1 MSPSTN
7 TDRAAAT
14 RPAAGDPRRRRPRR
28 RGSHRRRP
36 RPRRRRRRRTR
47 TVGVVPKGSKRG
59 QRRIKRG
66 RPRRLLRRRRDRRRV
81 LRRLF
86 RRRLPPLGLG
96 ESLLTRLPERRRRR
110 YHAQRHERG
119 SLVARRRRRP
129 RRRLWRCSPPRRNR
143 PAADRGQSPVD
154 RLERLAASSTGF
166 GLVDLGVEDARDPP
180 APSRARSLVE
190 FPDVSVVH
198 PSQRVPVLIPVPP
211 RLHHVGVHVEVARG
225 LNLGVHRLS
234 HRPLPGLDAALFLL
248 REYLRGPHLLLSPSP
263 RFFLPT
269 GLWLFG
275 LRLQAGDALHGGVTG
290 PVLVPEEQLLD
301 LRGVIALNLDA
312 IVTGDGASRAHRS
325 LHHRQKLGLIAS
337 DVSDDCRHLALRP
350 LLDGDG
356 HPALLCAAHLER
368 HDDTRPPEPSSPPPP
383 GAPRS
388 ASPTPN

>member
-1 MSPSTN
+1 M
-7 TDRAAAT
+7 
-14 RPAAGDPRRRRPRR
+14 
-28 RGSHRRRP
+28 
-36 RPRRRRRRRTR
+36 
-47 TVGVVPKGSKRG
+47 
-59 QRRIKRG
+59 
-66 RPRRLLRRRRDRRRV
+66 
-81 LRRLF
+81 
-86 RRRLPPLGLG
+86 
-96 ESLLTRLPERRRRR
+96 
-110 YHAQRHERG
+110 
-119 SLVARRRRRP
+119 
-129 RRRLWRCSPPRRNR
+129 
-143 PAADRGQSPVD
+143 
-154 RLERLAASSTGF
+154 
-166 GLVDLGVEDARDPP
+166 
-180 APSRARSLVE
+180 
-190 FPDVSVVH
+190 H

-269 GLWLFG
+269 GLRLFG
-275 LRLQAGDALHGGVTG
+275 LRLQAGDALHGGVPG

-388 ASPTPN
+388 ASPDNKLIPFKRTPDLVPTNADDVCSFMVATMRCRHPKANCYWLSLSPTPPRRRTSRSTSTPGGDPASAAQLCPAGESRARPAGTSRDAPRAPSANRRAWWSTRRRRRIS